1 MVDDISCKTLIVTKL
16 LCIRF
21 DKTDGF
27 NRVYDST
34 RYLVLFGDEKYYL
47 IYNRIR
53 YLKEVKTGVTY
64 VISPYYA
71 KIKIDLYDYLPLEIK
86 LTFHNVALLT
96 KFLVK
101 IKISDTAILNI
112 SGADYG
118 CIRNIIG
125 KNEAINLV
133 KNINLTKKRGTLQ
146 NVNLFSYIKVV
157 KEIITF

>member
-1 MVDDISCKTLIVTKL
+1 MVDDISYKTLIVTKL

-64 VISPYYA
+64 VISSYYA

-96 KFLVK
+96 KLVFSK
-101 IKISDTAILNI
+101 D
-112 SGADYG
+112 
-118 CIRNIIG
+118 
-125 KNEAINLV
+125 KN
-133 KNINLTKKRGTLQ
+133 
-146 NVNLFSYIKVV
+146 
-157 KEIITF
+157 